1 VIPGSTVIGC
11 GLAFLALSFGATALI
26 KESWQIWLV
35 YGVMCGTAY
44 GLVNI
49 NVFTVAIMRAVGAA
63 RQGLAVGV
71 STAGST
77 VTQYIHM
84 FIHTYIQR
92 AYGSVQ
98 WPESL
103 APLPLYSPLKPTLI
117 DTLIASSSLTPKSLH
132 HHTTTTIPNTTP
144 CIRQVGQLSLV
155 PIFAVVAE
163 LYGWRLGFVCVS
175 VATALLVVP
184 SYLLLREDEQ
194 RQAQREALR
203 VEAHEARVRKEGEDE
218 GEGKGEYE
226 VEHTSV
232 WARLSILHRTPA
244 YWVILAVFVI
254 CGITTTGFIE
264 THFVALVVDRGESV
278 RTGAS
283 AFSVLSAAN
292 GLAMVGAGYLTDVM
306 DRYVLLGAIFSL
318 RMVAYGLLLTFQSS
332 PMLYV
337 FAMLFGL
344 ADYSVVP
351 PVCSL
356 VKTLAVQHGVDFTG
370 LGVGV
375 LLCWHS
381 IGAAVG
387 AWVGGHTYVADG
399 SYQAALFICCSL
411 CLVAALALFAMPV
424 LVGGGRRL
432 MDERGD
438 EVTALLPSPQ
448 ASSLDKPEALELTPM
463 PVKV

>member
-1 VIPGSTVIGC
+1 
-11 GLAFLALSFGATALI
+11 
-26 KESWQIWLV
+26 
-35 YGVMCGTAY
+35 
-44 GLVNI
+44 
-49 NVFTVAIMRAVGAA
+49 
-63 RQGLAVGV
+63 
-71 STAGST
+71 
-77 VTQYIHM
+77 
-84 FIHTYIQR
+84 
-92 AYGSVQ
+92 
-98 WPESL
+98 
-103 APLPLYSPLKPTLI
+103 
-117 DTLIASSSLTPKSLH
+117 
-132 HHTTTTIPNTTP
+132 
-144 CIRQVGQLSLV
+144 VGQLSLV
-155 PIFAVVAE
+155 PIFAVVSE
-163 LYGWRLGFVCVS
+163 LYGWRVGFVCVS

-194 RQAQREALR
+194 RQAQRQAQR
-203 VEAHEARVRKEGEDE
+203 QRTE
-218 GEGKGEYE
+218 GEGKGEDE
-226 VEHTSV
+226 VECTSV
-232 WARLSILHRTPA
+232 WARLSILHYTPA

-254 CGITTTGFIE
+254 CGISTTGFIE
-264 THFVALVVDRGESV
+264 THLVALVVDRGESV

-306 DRYVLLGAIFSL
+306 DRYVLLGIIFSL
-318 RMVAYGLLLTFQSS
+318 RMIAYGLLLTFQSS

-337 FAMLFGL
+337 FAILFGL

-370 LGVGV
+370 LGVGI

-387 AWVGGHTYVADG
+387 AWVGGHVFATDG
-399 SYQAALFICCSL
+399 SYQAALFICGSL

-432 MDERGD
+432 MDERGE
-438 EVTALLPSPQ
+438 EVAAQPFSP
-448 ASSLDKPEALELTPM
+448 ALDKPEALELASM